1 MSKIFCCTHKMWFW
15 ARNCGLTGIRKLKRP
30 ILYMQY
36 VNLEGPQA
44 YVRGRAVGIALR
56 NAARH
61 AKHPL

>member
-1 MSKIFCCTHKMWFW
+1 MWFW

-61 AKHPL
+61 AKLPL